1 MQEDLLFIRLMLV
14 DFILLLLKSLKVIL
28 YPCLSLAHGGVP
40 VAPLL
45 SREYSCY
52 VLQVIVLSLGLS
64 SGFAKVSVIP
74 KLPTQQL
81 SPKEQRKLG
90 AEGTD

>member
-1 MQEDLLFIRLMLV
+1 MQEDCLFIHLMLV
-14 DFILLLLKSLKVIL
+14 NVILLLLKSLKVIL

-45 SREYSCY
+45 SIEKYSCY
-52 VLQVIVLSLGLS
+52 VLQVIVLSSGLS

-74 KLPTQQL
+74 KLPT
-81 SPKEQRKLG
+81 
-90 AEGTD
+90 